1 MSDNAAQIEQ
11 WNGRTGDTWSRYAE
25 VLDRVLAPLGEAAME
40 RADLRIGQRVLDV
53 GCGGGATTLVL
64 AGRVGPT
71 GHVLGVDVSAPL
83 LARAR
88 ERITLADPGAPVE
101 LREADA
107 ASAVLPSDRDRL
119 FSRFGVMFF
128 AEPARSFGNLRRAL
142 VADGRLAF
150 VCWRKM
156 ADNPWASV
164 GADAVA
170 TIVAP
175 TPPVPFAPGPFA
187 FADRTYVEKI
197 LVGAGYAGID
207 IVPYD
212 ATLRWTER
220 ADLDE
225 AVDLFKHVGPAARA
239 MADMNDDDRG
249 RVMKALRVALAPH
262 VGVDG
267 LHLRA
272 GVWLVSARNG
282 DGQT

>member
-11 WNGRTGDTWSRYAE
+11 WNGRTGHTWSRYAE
-25 VLDRVLAPLGEAAME
+25 VLDRVLAPLGEAVME

-88 ERITLADPGAPVE
+88 ERITLAAPGAPVE
-101 LREADA
+101 FREADA
-107 ASAVLPSDRDRL
+107 SSAVLPSDRDRL

-128 AEPARSFGNLRRAL
+128 AEPMRAFSHLRRAL
-142 VADGRLAF
+142 IPEGRLAF

-156 ADNPWASV
+156 ADNPWAQV

-175 TPPVPFAPGPFA
+175 TPPGPFAPGPFA
-187 FADRTYVEKI
+187 FADRAHVENV
-197 LVGAGYAGID
+197 LQTAGYREID
-207 IVPYD
+207 IAPHDTV
-212 ATLRWTER
+212 LRWTER
-220 ADLDE
+220 DDLDD
-225 AVDLFKHVGPAARA
+225 AVDLFTHVGPASRT
-239 MADMNDDDRG
+239 MADMSDADRL
-249 RVMKALRVALAPH
+249 RASDALRVALAPH
-262 VGVDG
+262 VRIGG
-267 LHLRA
+267 LQLGA
-272 GVWLVSARNG
+272 SVWLVTARA
-282 DGQT
+282 